1 MIQNDLQQE
10 IRRRLAILEPDLLDI
25 RDDSAMHAGHAGN
38 TGGGH
43 FSLTLVSSQFYGKSQ
58 IMRHRAIYQA
68 LQDLIPN
75 FIHALSITAHAPGE
89 Y

>member
-1 MIQNDLQQE
+1 MIENDLQRE
-10 IRRRLAILEPDLLDI
+10 IRRRLAELEPELLDI
-25 RDDSAMHAGHAGN
+25 RDDSAMHVGHAGN
-38 TGGGH
+38 NGGGH
-43 FSLTLVSSQFYGKSQ
+43 FSLTLVSSQFHGKSQ
-58 IMRHRAIYQA
+58 IMRHRAIYKL

>member
-1 MIQNDLQQE
+1 MTPNELQQE
-10 IRRRLAILEPDLLDI
+10 IRRRLAALEPELLDI
-25 RDDSAMHAGHAGN
+25 RDDSALHAGHAGS

-43 FSLTLVSSQFYGKSQ
+43 FSLIVVSSQFSGKSP
-58 IMRHRAIYQA
+58 IMRHRAIYQI